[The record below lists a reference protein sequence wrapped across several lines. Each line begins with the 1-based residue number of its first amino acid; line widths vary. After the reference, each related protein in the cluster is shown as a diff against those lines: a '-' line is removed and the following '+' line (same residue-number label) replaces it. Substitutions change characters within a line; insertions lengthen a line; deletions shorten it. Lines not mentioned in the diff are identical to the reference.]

1 MRELDTIRHIYFIG
15 IGGIGMSALAR
26 YFHARG
32 VQVSGYDRTAT
43 PLTHALEEAG
53 MQVSYTDSPDTILP
67 GVDTVVYT
75 PAIPADNYIRR
86 YFEGS
91 GLTLMKRSDI
101 LQVVSAGSF
110 NICIAGTHGKT
121 TISTMTAHLLRHS
134 GYGCNAFLGGISAN
148 YGTNF
153 WSDTR
158 NVCVIEADEYDRS
171 FLKLSPDIA
180 AVSAMD
186 ADHLDIYGTAGE
198 MEQAFIDFTGKIK
211 PGGLLLYRAGLPR
224 AAELQGARCWSYDA
238 HGASADIRAVNV
250 VLSDGAYRYDVEGP
264 GWEVR
269 NLALHMGGRHNV
281 ENNLVAVGVA
291 KALGIDDERI
301 RAAVADFKGV
311 KRRFQYIVKTDRLVY
326 VDDYAHHPEELRALI
341 GGARELFPGMRCTVA
356 FQPHLFT
363 RTRDFADGFA
373 ASLDMADEVL
383 LMPIYP
389 ARELPIPGVD
399 SEMIAARM
407 KKKPRLL
414 NRKEAVLDALKE
426 YREGLL
432 ITAGAGDIDTMV
444 DPIEQHIT
452 R

>member
-1 MRELDTIRHIYFIG
+1 
-15 IGGIGMSALAR
+15 
-26 YFHARG
+26 
-32 VQVSGYDRTAT
+32 
-43 PLTHALEEAG
+43 
-53 MQVSYTDSPDTILP
+53 
-67 GVDTVVYT
+67 
-75 PAIPADNYIRR
+75 
-86 YFEGS
+86 
-91 GLTLMKRSDI
+91 
-101 LQVVSAGSF
+101 
-110 NICIAGTHGKT
+110 
-121 TISTMTAHLLRHS
+121 MTAHVLRHS

-153 WSDTR
+153 WSDPR

-224 AAELQGARCWSYDA
+224 AAELQGARRWSYDA
-238 HGASADIRAVNV
+238 HGAAADIRATHM
-250 VLSDGAYRYDVEGP
+250 VLAEGAYRYDAEGP
-264 GWEVR
+264 GWAVR
-269 NLALHMGGRHNV
+269 DLVLHMGGRHNV
-281 ENNLVAVGVA
+281 ENSLVAVGVA
-291 KALGIDDERI
+291 KSLGIGDESI
-301 RAAVADFKGV
+301 RAAIADFRGV
-311 KRRFQYIVKTDRLVY
+311 KRRFQYIVKTDRLVF

-341 GGARELFPGMRCTVA
+341 GGARELFPGKRCTVV

-399 SEMIAARM
+399 SAMIAAHMR
-407 KKKPRLL
+407 KKPRLL
-414 NRKEAVLDALKE
+414 ESREAVLDALAK

-432 ITAGAGDIDTMV
+432 ITAGAGDIDAMV
-444 DPIEQHIT
+444 EPIEQRIT